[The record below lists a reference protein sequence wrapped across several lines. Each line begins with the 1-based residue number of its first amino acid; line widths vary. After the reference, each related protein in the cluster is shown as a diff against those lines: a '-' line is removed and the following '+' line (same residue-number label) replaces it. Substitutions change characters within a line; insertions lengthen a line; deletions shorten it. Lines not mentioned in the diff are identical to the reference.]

1 MIGACGAGSRLVLY
15 RFACLLKRERAIVI
29 ARLKEGDRES
39 WQYLSAKWAVP
50 APTPVAAPTTR
61 SRRPRVPCARSAAR
75 RGQASAS
82 RVPELRLL
90 QEPRSH
96 RDGVAYRSCARVL
109 PPRIDKPPRTSRF
122 ACDAPGGFSCI
133 PPFCERRN
141 RSTLRGF
148 DAPDLAL
155 ARFLF
160 AYRSMLPRRG
170 RRCAASALA
179 QYQVPQSLSLTDTR
193 E

>member
-1 MIGACGAGSRLVLY
+1 M
-15 RFACLLKRERAIVI
+15 
-29 ARLKEGDRES
+29 
-39 WQYLSAKWAVP
+39 AVP
-50 APTPVAAPTTR
+50 KRKMGRARTHARRSTNDKIAAPSR
-61 SRRPRVPCARSAAR
+61 SVCP
-75 RGQASAS
+75 Q
-82 RVPELRLL
+82 
-90 QEPRSH
+90 
-96 RDGVAYRSCARVL
+96 
-109 PPRIDKPPRTSRF
+109 
-122 ACDAPGGFSCI
+122 
-133 PPFCERRN
+133 N